1 MPPPLLDKGLR
12 LLCPSFHPSLHSIV
26 LITEKAEHKRQ
37 LHTFMKKS
45 GNGTYYGLFFSF
57 FSVRVSPFFTS
68 SRIIIFNKE
77 NIINFFI
84 RKKRL
89 FWSFA
94 FQCFVQLRTT
104 ILRSALPIFVKVA
117 HIFSRFCLLD
127 TGNINLHQSTAE
139 K

>member
-1 MPPPLLDKGLR
+1 MSVISPVITLNCAHYRKSRTLAAVAHIYEEKWKRYLLR
-12 LLCPSFHPSLHSIV
+12 P
-26 LITEKAEHKRQ
+26 
-37 LHTFMKKS
+37 
-45 GNGTYYGLFFSF
+45 FFSF

-104 ILRSALPIFVKVA
+104 ILRSVPIFVKVA